1 MTLDIEKS
9 HFGTFLANCY
19 SSYSHK
25 FCIDKTQWF
34 PLNMLMFGQESC
46 FFGHSIFEIPL
57 WPKRRCYFRMNLN
70 PLRKVKAQACSH
82 GLMTSLFR
90 LDLTAWY
97 PTPAWNNGPKA
108 DFQFRFFLVF
118 IPCVLCLQSSVAFY
132 FFCVNKWDSQMTYR
146 LLELCIFLNN
156 SKWNWVVSIYE
167 VSIIPLL
174 TTFFS
179 AYTYFFPYSKNIFFV

>member
-1 MTLDIEKS
+1 MTEKS
-9 HFGTFLANCY
+9 HILTLFGRTVIHCIHTSFVLTKRNDFLWICWCCLAKN
-19 SSYSHK
+19 
-25 FCIDKTQWF
+25 
-34 PLNMLMFGQESC
+34 LG
-46 FFGHSIFEIPL
+46 FFGHPIFEIPL

-108 DFQFRFFLVF
+108 DFQLRFFLVF

-132 FFCVNKWDSQMTYR
+132 FFCVNKWDSQMTY
-146 LLELCIFLNN
+146 LIMYF
-156 SKWNWVVSIYE
+156 SK
-167 VSIIPLL
+167 L
-174 TTFFS
+174 
-179 AYTYFFPYSKNIFFV
+179 